1 MPQSSRDQR
10 VENEG
15 TEAVK
20 FQKDKYLVVKGL
32 LDEPLLGTIYAH
44 AVKKSLSGS
53 MALGDVQ
60 VPGTPSC
67 YGDTFMEM
75 LLELFRP
82 RLERLTGLKLHPTYS
97 YFRIYKHGDVLEEH
111 TDRPSCEISLSLTL
125 GFEAAKPWPIF
136 FEVDNQPVPA
146 ELLPGDGIVFRGTEL
161 KHWRERFGGVRHG
174 SVFLH
179 YVDQNGPY
187 AEWKYDKQ
195 RAFRAQARRVLAYA
209 AGNILRALTSTVM
222 ASR

>member
-1 MPQSSRDQR
+1 MVDGQASQRNFQLPQSSGNQS

-15 TEAVK
+15 TEAVQ

-32 LDEPLLGTIYAH
+32 LDEPLLGTVYAY

-97 YFRIYKHGDVLEEH
+97 YFRIYKHGDVLESH

-136 FEVDNQPVPA
+136 FEVNDLAGFCAPDKGFTQA
-146 ELLPGDGIVFRGTEL
+146 FM
-161 KHWRERFGGVRHG
+161 
-174 SVFLH
+174 VFLAIIRDSTWVRG
-179 YVDQNGPY
+179 VDITLVC
-187 AEWKYDKQ
+187 
-195 RAFRAQARRVLAYA
+195 FSL
-209 AGNILRALTSTVM
+209 
-222 ASR
+222 